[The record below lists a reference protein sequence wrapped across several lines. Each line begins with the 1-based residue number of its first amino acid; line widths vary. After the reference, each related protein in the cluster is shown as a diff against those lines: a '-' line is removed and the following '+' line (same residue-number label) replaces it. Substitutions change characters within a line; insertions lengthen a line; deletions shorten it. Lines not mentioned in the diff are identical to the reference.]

1 VELELHRYFN
11 TYLTMNFYSQL
22 TRLIFDFYRED
33 PAELTRLQG
42 LKSSK
47 LARRWGVFRI
57 NCRDTQTASDII
69 EAVDLLR
76 QPISQL
82 RLAQD
87 IRVMVRGKA
96 IATFPVTVMQVDQ
109 ESFGRQQL

>member
-1 VELELHRYFN
+1 
-11 TYLTMNFYSQL
+11 MNFYSQL

-42 LKSSK
+42 LKTSK
-47 LARRWGVFRI
+47 ISRWWGVFRV
-57 NCRDTQTASDII
+57 NCRDAQTASEII

-76 QPISQL
+76 QPIAQL
-82 RLAQD
+82 RLAHD
-87 IRVMVRGKA
+87 IRVLVKGKA
-96 IATFPVTVMQVDQ
+96 IATFPVTVVQIDH

>member
-1 VELELHRYFN
+1 
-11 TYLTMNFYSQL
+11 MNFYSQL

-42 LKSSK
+42 LKTSK
-47 LARRWGVFRI
+47 ISRWWGVFRV
-57 NCRDTQTASDII
+57 NCRDAQTASEII

-76 QPISQL
+76 QPIAQL

-87 IRVMVRGKA
+87 IRVLVKGKA
-96 IATFPVTVMQVDQ
+96 IATFPVTVVQIDH

>member
-1 VELELHRYFN
+1 
-11 TYLTMNFYSQL
+11 MNFYSQL

-47 LARRWGVFRI
+47 LSRWWGVFRI
-57 NCRDTQTASDII
+57 NCRDAQTATEIM

-76 QPISQL
+76 QPIEQL
-82 RLAQD
+82 RLARD
-87 IRVMVRGKA
+87 IRILVRGKA
-96 IATFPVTVMQVDQ
+96 IATFPVTVMQIDH